1 MTATANNEIVEMAA
15 ATEATTAVGTAMIR
29 ATGASELGRRTT
41 EKEPL

>member
-1 MTATANNEIVEMAA
+1 MTATATNKSVETAA
-15 ATEATTAVGTAMIR
+15 ATEATTAVSNAMIR